1 MTTDSSS
8 RTHPKTSDESSAPRG
23 FDPDAV
29 ERAILHLAAH
39 CGTDRTVAPADVAQA
54 VAPGEHWQ
62 RALPQVRR
70 TAVAL
75 AQAGRLLIYRKGKV
89 IDPAELRG
97 VYRLGLP
104 RND

>member
-1 MTTDSSS
+1 MMRDKTGTPSPDSPSS
-8 RTHPKTSDESSAPRG
+8 DSLASG
-23 FDPDAV
+23 VV
-29 ERAILHLAAH
+29 EQAILALAAAS
-39 CGTDRTVAPADVAQA
+39 GPGRTIAPADVAQQ
-54 VAPGEHWQ
+54 VAPGENWQ

-70 TAVAL
+70 SAVAL

-97 VYRLGLP
+97 VYRLGVP

>member
-1 MTTDSSS
+1 MTSDSSP
-8 RTHPKTSDESSAPRG
+8 HPSDDGRAPRG
-23 FDPDAV
+23 VDPEAV
-29 ERAILHLAAH
+29 ARAILQLAAA
-39 CGTDRTVAPADVAQA
+39 CGPGRTVAPADVAQA
-54 VAPGEHWQ
+54 VMPGDQWQ

-70 TAVAL
+70 SAVAL
-75 AQAGRLLIYRKGKV
+75 AAAGRLLIYRKGKV

>member
-1 MTTDSSS
+1 MTRDSHTAQQQDSA
-8 RTHPKTSDESSAPRG
+8 PAPRG
-23 FDPDAV
+23 FDPEAV
-29 ERAILHLAAH
+29 ESAILRLAAACTPGH
-39 CGTDRTVAPADVAQA
+39 TLSPSDVALA

-70 TAVAL
+70 CAVAL
-75 AQAGRLLIYRKGKV
+75 AQAGRLIIYRKGKA
-89 IDPAELRG
+89 IDPADLRG

>member
-1 MTTDSSS
+1 MNSHSTGAERADSSVS
-8 RTHPKTSDESSAPRG
+8 PHAG
-23 FDPDAV
+23 LDPATV
-29 ERAILHLAAH
+29 EQAILSLAAA
-39 CGTDRTVAPADVAQA
+39 CGPGKTIAPMDVALA
-54 VAPGEHWQ
+54 VLPGEQWQ

-70 TAVAL
+70 SAIAL
-75 AQAGRLLIYRKGKV
+75 AARGALMIYRKGKA

>member
-1 MTTDSSS
+1 MTSDSSPMAADDT
-8 RTHPKTSDESSAPRG
+8 RAPRG
-23 FDPDAV
+23 FDPEAV
-29 ERAILHLAAH
+29 EHAILELAGA
-39 CGTDRTVAPADVAQA
+39 CGPGRTVAPADVAQA

-62 RALPQVRR
+62 RVLPQVRR
-70 TAVAL
+70 SAIAL
-75 AQAGRLLIYRKGKV
+75 AETGRLLIYRKGKV

>member
-1 MTTDSSS
+1 M
-8 RTHPKTSDESSAPRG
+8 TSDSHHAPPDESHAPRG
-23 FDPDAV
+23 FDPEAV
-29 ERAILHLAAH
+29 TQAILQLAAT
-39 CGTDRTVAPADVAQA
+39 CGPERTVAPADVAQA

-70 TAVAL
+70 SAVAL
-75 AQAGRLLIYRKGKV
+75 AEAGRLLIYRKGKV

>member
-1 MTTDSSS
+1 MTRDSS
-8 RTHPKTSDESSAPRG
+8 PPTSDESRAPRG
-23 FDPDAV
+23 FDPEAV
-29 ERAILHLAAH
+29 ERTILDLAAG
-39 CGTDRTVAPADVAQA
+39 CGPDRTLAPADVALA
-54 VAPGEHWQ
+54 IAPGEHWQ

-70 TAVAL
+70 SAVAL
-75 AQAGRLLIYRKGKV
+75 ALAGRLLIYRKGKV

>member
-1 MTTDSSS
+1 MTSNSSP
-8 RTHPKTSDESSAPRG
+8 HLSDDDRAPRG
-23 FDPDAV
+23 FDPEAV
-29 ERAILHLAAH
+29 ERAILQLTSA
-39 CGTDRTVAPADVAQA
+39 CGPGRTVAPADVALA
-54 VAPGEHWQ
+54 VAPAEHWQ

-70 TAVAL
+70 SAVAL
-75 AQAGRLLIYRKGKV
+75 AAAGRLLIYRKGKV